1 MGMVY
6 VDVEVS
12 RDDQPGRPVRF
23 LVDSGAIY
31 SVLPDAEW
39 RALGLVP
46 QRRMAFVLVDGTA
59 IERDVSHC
67 MFSYAGIRAPSPV
80 VLGRADDEALLGTLT
95 LESMGL
101 VLDPFNRT
109 LRPLRARL
117 AMIRAA

>member
-6 VDVEVS
+6 VEADVS
-12 RDDQPGRPVRF
+12 RNDQPGRLVRF

-39 RALGLVP
+39 RALGLIP
-46 QRRMAFVLVDGTA
+46 QRRMEFVLVDGTS

-80 VLGRADDEALLGTLT
+80 VLGRPDDETLLGRLT

-117 AMIRAA
+117 AALRAA